1 MVPSRSVTARAVTA
15 RAVVCWAAVAA
26 ALGLGLA
33 LVVALAPLR
42 SAQAAEAP
50 TRISGPDRFHT
61 AANIAT
67 ATFEQADVAHVVT
80 GAGFADALAGSFAA
94 GSVDGPV
101 LLSTRD
107 AVPAPTRNALD
118 ELGVERVVLIGG
130 TGVIG
135 EGVADELADAGYAI
149 DRISGANRFQ
159 TASAVA
165 MRYGQQTVGSVDGQR
180 TALMA
185 TGAHFADALAA
196 GPIAASERLPLFLTP
211 PDRTETS
218 VTRSLEQLDV
228 DKILLLGGSQAV
240 TDDVEQFYRDRGYA
254 VERIGGPTLM
264 DTAWL
269 LADTAVQDFGFSHE
283 QVLLARG
290 NDYPDALAAS
300 IYGATRGAPIVLSAT
315 PTDLSA
321 PTSEWFTRNC
331 PDVATVTA
339 LGGTGAISRQVRED
353 AVRAARA
360 CAEIAAEEIA
370 VAVTADG
377 RLVVLDSVSGAE
389 IRELMDG
396 IPTDDPAKNDI
407 AVTPDQR
414 EAYVAVPGD
423 ESGEGTDIVRVPVAG
438 GEPET
443 VVTDAGSP
451 AVSPDGDTLA
461 WVVHAGDVGDPDP
474 RLVRRDLSTGEE
486 VRLSGSEDPL
496 HFVSDVTWTADG
508 QQLAFT
514 VGEINTGVYTI
525 AADATSM
532 DQARRLGPGKEQA
545 ETDLS
550 WSDTAAFGRR
560 LAVTETCCDVGE
572 ERWRVIDV
580 DPGDGTLHGTL
591 MGEERLEAVHLD
603 SNADGSALLAV
614 DGGGLE
620 GGTLRRWNGAGE
632 AHTITDGVI
641 VAAW

>member
-1 MVPSRSVTARAVTA
+1 MVPSRSLTARAAVRRTA
-15 RAVVCWAAVAA
+15 AAAVLVA
-26 ALGLGLA
+26 GLA
-33 LVVALAPLR
+33 LLLALAPSR

-80 GAGFADALAGSFAA
+80 GTGFADALAGSFAA

-107 AVPAPTRNALD
+107 AVPAPTRDALD

-165 MRYGQQTVGSVDGQR
+165 MRYGEQTVGTMDGQR

-211 PDRTETS
+211 PDRAETS
-218 VTRSLEQLDV
+218 VTRSLEQLDIE
-228 DKILLLGGSQAV
+228 KILLLGGSQAV

-315 PTDLSA
+315 STDLSA

-339 LGGTGAISRQVRED
+339 LGGTGAISHRVRED

-377 RLVVLDSVSGAE
+377 RLVVLDSTSGEE
-389 IRELMDG
+389 IRQLMDG

-414 EAYVAVPGD
+414 EVYVTVPGD
-423 ESGEGTDIVRVPVAG
+423 ESGESTDIVRVPVAG

-443 VVTDAGSP
+443 VATDASSP
-451 AVSPDGDTLA
+451 AISPDGDTLA
-461 WVVHAGDVGDPDP
+461 WVVHVGDVGDPDP

-486 VRLSGSEDPL
+486 VRLSGSEEPF

-514 VGEINTGVYTI
+514 VGEINTGVHTI
-525 AADATSM
+525 AADAASM
-532 DQARRLGPGKEQA
+532 DQARRLGPGDEQG
-545 ETDLS
+545 TDVS
-550 WSDTAAFGRR
+550 WSETAAFDQR
-560 LAVTETCCDVGE
+560 LAVVETCCE
-572 ERWRVIDV
+572 LPREQAWHIKHV
-580 DPGDGTLHGTL
+580 DPSDGSLHGRL
-591 MGEERLEAVHLD
+591 MADGRVEATHLD
-603 SNADGSALLAV
+603 GNAEATGLLAV
-614 DGGGLE
+614 IRGGPDGGRLD
-620 GGTLRRWNGAGE
+620 RWNGAGE
-632 AHTITDGVI
+632 AHTVTDDVI